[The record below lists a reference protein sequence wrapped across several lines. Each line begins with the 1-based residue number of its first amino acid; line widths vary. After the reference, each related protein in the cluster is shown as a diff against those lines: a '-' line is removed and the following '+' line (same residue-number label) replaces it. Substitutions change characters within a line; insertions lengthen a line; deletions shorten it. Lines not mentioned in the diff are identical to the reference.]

1 MKNDS
6 NDRIIYS
13 INVKDIQAV
22 AIEEI
27 RRQLTTDEIK
37 KVERKIGD
45 YIDWYGAVEM
55 TIDNLDIKQ
64 IHNPKEAV

>member
-13 INVKDIQAV
+13 INVEDIQTV

-45 YIDWYGAVEM
+45 YIDWHGAIEM
-55 TIDNLDIKQ
+55 TIDDLDIKQ